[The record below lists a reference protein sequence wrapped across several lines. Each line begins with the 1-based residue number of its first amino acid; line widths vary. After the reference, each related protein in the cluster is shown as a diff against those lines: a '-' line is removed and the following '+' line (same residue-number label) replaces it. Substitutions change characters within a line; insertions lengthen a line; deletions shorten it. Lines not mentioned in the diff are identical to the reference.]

1 MNSTAGKLVIKF
13 VLVTET
19 GALLSEGV
27 ALKGLVLAVTL
38 DVISEN
44 RITYYTLE
52 KENNSIM
59 WF

>member
-19 GALLSEGV
+19 RTLLSEGV